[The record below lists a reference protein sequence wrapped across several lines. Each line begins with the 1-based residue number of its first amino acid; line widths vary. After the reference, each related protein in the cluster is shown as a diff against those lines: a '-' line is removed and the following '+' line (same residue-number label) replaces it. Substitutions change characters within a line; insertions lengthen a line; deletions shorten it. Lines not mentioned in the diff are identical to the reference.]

1 MPEKDSWCSVGDL
14 KNISINI
21 RERYLN
27 RSTGLWV
34 VDQYDKLKRDF
45 RYWENDLNVINRING
60 HSLKFLEHVH
70 RLWECTSIYFQAPAE
85 REKDPISFFL

>member
-45 RYWENDLNVINRING
+45 RYWENDLNSYQSYQWSQSKISGTRAQTMGVYLDLLSSPR
-60 HSLKFLEHVH
+60 
-70 RLWECTSIYFQAPAE
+70 RT
-85 REKDPISFFL
+85 REGSNKLL